1 MAWRDIIK
9 IMNIEK
15 GFFSSTNSFGIPDI
29 KKDEFEVKELIPYRV
44 DSNRNGT
51 AHFFLD
57 DYRFERC
64 WRNPDSQIE
73 ELKKYD
79 GVLSPDFSMYT
90 NYPQAM
96 QIWQVYRNRWCACY
110 WQSLGIKV
118 IPTISWSDEQSF
130 KYCFLGVQKGS
141 TVAIGTVG
149 VLNDE
154 YAKTLFMQG
163 FKEMLKQLE
172 PKEIL
177 IYGNKL
183 TELEGYKNIRWFE
196 PYMNKFIKVKGEK
209 TMGGRGSGGGK
220 TGGGSATK
228 STQTQNSK
236 VEDKPKTT
244 QEKRLEALAKARAK
258 RAENLK
264 NGIKTEKKPRVKK
277 AKMSVDNTVSDLK
290 YELRRNVQTDGYIS
304 NSDFRVEDYGNTINV
319 SVRYLGKWKNPS
331 NARNEED
338 YDWQELHKSSQTQ
351 INKVVKKLQKASGR
365 KITWGASE
373 KNWIDFDI
381 EKKKGE

>member
-1 MAWRDIIK
+1 MTWRDIIK

-15 GFFSSTNSFGIPDI
+15 GFFKSTNKYGIPDI

-64 WRNPDSQIE
+64 WRKPDSQIE

-183 TELEGYKNIRWFE
+183 SELEGYKNIRWFD
-196 PYMNKFIKVKGEK
+196 PYMNKFIKAKGEK

-228 STQTQNSK
+228 STQTKNSK

-290 YELRRNVQTDGYIS
+290 SELRRNVQTDGYIS

-331 NARNEED
+331 HARNEED

-365 KITWGASE
+365 KITWGSSE

-381 EKKKGE
+381 EKKKGD